1 MALSRENITKIT
13 DLLKQ
18 NPQGLSITDIV
29 KETGINRNTAGR
41 YLERL
46 LISGQV
52 EMRHFG
58 MAKIYTASQRVP
70 VSAMLSISSDL
81 VMQLDSGLRIIFANR
96 PFLQLLGVTSEEL
109 LGKNIEFTAAATVFD
124 DVLEN
129 FISHLKNGVQGKEWR
144 STLTLNNGERVFSC
158 HISPI
163 TFNDGR
169 KGVSVLLE
177 DVTEIRRKEHE
188 LRESEERFRKL
199 VEISPDA
206 VFLHRDGK
214 IIYANPAAQT
224 LLGASN
230 PGEVTGKVI
239 LDFVDPAFHG
249 IIRENIQKD
258 LDGELSP
265 QMELSMLR
273 LDGKPVIVEGRGVKT
288 SIDGQPAVMVTLRDI
303 TDRKQAEEKL
313 FNSRQML
320 QLVLDT
326 IPVRVFWKDRD
337 LVFLGANQA
346 LARDAGFT
354 NPEDLFGKTD
364 YDTAFAATADQYQAD
379 DLQVMETG
387 TPKLDFEER
396 QERRGGSQAWLRTS
410 KVPLRN
416 KSGDVIGILGTYE
429 DITERKILEDEL
441 NATAERYKQ
450 LAECSLDALVIT
462 DLRGDVITTNKA
474 ALTLVGLEDHTEVQ
488 GTSVFRFVAPES
500 REQAQ
505 RAFAAMGPSRRAVM
519 QTYAGITALGNHIT
533 VEVLANPITYKDSP
547 AIIISIREISKR
559 TLPGKTSKRMSKC
572 SG

>member
-1 MALSRENITKIT
+1 MALSKENIARIT
-13 DLLKQ
+13 DLLRD
-18 NPQGLSITDIV
+18 NPTGLSITDIV
-29 KETGINRNTAGR
+29 KKTGINRNTAGR

-96 PFLQLLGVTSEEL
+96 PFLQLLGVTSEKL

-124 DVLEN
+124 EVLET
-129 FISHLKNGVQGKEWR
+129 FISHLKNGVCGKEWR
-144 STLTLNNGERVFSC
+144 STLTLNNGERIFSC

-177 DVTEIRRKEHE
+177 EVTEIRKKESA
-188 LRESEERFRKL
+188 LRESEERFRTL

-206 VFLHRDGK
+206 VILHRDGK
-214 IIYANPAAQT
+214 IIYANLTALK
-224 LLGASN
+224 LLGASY
-230 PGEVTGKVI
+230 PEEITGKMV
-239 LDFVDPAFHG
+239 LDFVDPGFHG
-249 IIRENIQKD
+249 ILRENIRKD

-265 QMELSMLR
+265 QMELPMLR
-273 LDGKPVIVEGRGVKT
+273 LDGTPVIVEGRGTKT
-288 SIDGQPAVMVTLRDI
+288 SIEGKPAVMVTLRDI
-303 TDRKQAEEKL
+303 TDRRQAEEKL

-337 LVFLGANQA
+337 SVYLGASQTFA
-346 LARDAGFT
+346 LDTGYADPGELVGR
-354 NPEDLFGKTD
+354 TD
-364 YDTAFAATADQYQAD
+364 YDSVSAAMAEKYRAD
-379 DLQVMETG
+379 DRKVMETG
-387 TPKLDFEER
+387 TPKLNFKER
-396 QERRGGSQAWLRTS
+396 QVRRDGSTAWLRTS

-429 DITERKILEDEL
+429 DITEHKMLEDEL

-462 DLRGDVITTNKA
+462 DLRGEVITTNKA
-474 ALTLVGLEDHTEVQ
+474 ALALVELEDNTEVQ
-488 GTSVFRFVAPES
+488 GTSVFRFLAPES
-500 REQAQ
+500 RERAQ
-505 RAFAAMGPSRRAVM
+505 RDFAAMSPSRKAVM
-519 QTYAGITALGNHIT
+519 QTYTGITARGNRIT
-533 VEVLANPITYKDSP
+533 VEAMGNPITYKGSP
-547 AIIISIREISKR
+547 ANIISIREISKR
-559 TLPGKTSKRMSKC
+559 TFTEDNPGTN
-572 SG
+572 G